1 GFVCTAKKKPAASLP
16 ARAFYSCDDDN
27 VPVICLTCQ
36 MILKRSNDGAD
47 KINSVQ
53 DFVRKAVRV
62 PHGYSAWNGGLHASG
77 RALRGPVGL

>member
-1 GFVCTAKKKPAASLP
+1 
-16 ARAFYSCDDDN
+16 
-27 VPVICLTCQ
+27 